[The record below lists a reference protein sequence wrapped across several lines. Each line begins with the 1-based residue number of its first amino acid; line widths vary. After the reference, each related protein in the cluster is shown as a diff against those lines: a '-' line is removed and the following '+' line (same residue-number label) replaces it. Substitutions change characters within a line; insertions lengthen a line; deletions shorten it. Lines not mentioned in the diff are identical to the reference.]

1 MTSSEVGFC
10 YRSKTESEE
19 VKMYYTPKLEESEV
33 FVFDVDSLY
42 AYLLR
47 VTDHRDP
54 RGVRYSLGLILTL
67 IVLAKLSGEDHP
79 TGFEQWAQARAWYLL
94 SALEVDRE
102 RLPSHNTYRR
112 ALADNVDPQ
121 ELHWMVTGYLSQ
133 NDERLRE
140 ARLICL
146 DGKTLCGTI
155 PAGASR
161 GVHLLACY
169 LPEQG
174 MVLAQV
180 QVDGHEN
187 EISAA
192 PRVLN
197 CLDLRGKIV
206 MGDALLTQRG
216 LSLHIQRKQG
226 EYLWVVKQNHP
237 QTYAHI
243 EKLFSEIPFQPDF
256 ETAKQVNKG
265 HGRIESRRI
274 TTSCLLNDYLD
285 WPGLAQVFKL
295 ERWTISTSTGRVREQ
310 VVYGLTSLS
319 REQVGCHQLLELSRA
334 YWQIENGLH
343 YRRDVTLN
351 EDATRMTNPTQA
363 EAIAIINNL
372 VVALFQRSAFQYLPE
387 ARRHFNAYPQDALKL
402 VLGPPL

>member
-1 MTSSEVGFC
+1 
-10 YRSKTESEE
+10 
-19 VKMYYTPKLEESEV
+19 MYYTPNPEESEV

-42 AYLLR
+42 AYFTQ

-54 RGVRYSLGLILTL
+54 RGIRYSLGLILTL
-67 IVLAKLSGEDHP
+67 MMLAKLAGEDHP
-79 TGFEQWAQARAWYLL
+79 TGIEQWAQARAWYLL
-94 SALEVDRE
+94 PTLGVDRE

-112 ALADNVDPQ
+112 ALANNIDPY
-121 ELHWMVTGYLSQ
+121 ELHWIVTAYLTQ
-133 NDERLRE
+133 DEELLSE

-146 DGKTLCGTI
+146 DGKTLRGTI
-155 PAGASR
+155 PAGASS

-169 LPEQG
+169 LPEVG
-174 MVLAQV
+174 VVLMQV

-192 PRVLN
+192 RRVLN

-216 LSLHIQRKQG
+216 LSLQIQRQQG

-237 QTYAHI
+237 LTLAHI
-243 EKLFSEIPFQPDF
+243 EKLFSEIPFEPDF

-265 HGRIESRRI
+265 HGRIESRTI

-295 ERWTISTSTGRVREQ
+295 ERHTIRTSTGQVQEQ
-310 VVYGLTSLS
+310 IVYGLTSLA
-319 REQVGCHQLLELSRA
+319 REQVNCHELLDLSRG

-351 EDATRMTNPTQA
+351 EDATRMTHPAQA
-363 EAIAIINNL
+363 EVIAILNNL
-372 VVALFQRSAFQYLPE
+372 VVALGRRTEFHYLPE
-387 ARRHFNAYPQDALKL
+387 ARRHFCAHPQDALEIL
-402 VLGPPL
+402 LGPPL

>member
-1 MTSSEVGFC
+1 
-10 YRSKTESEE
+10 
-19 VKMYYTPKLEESEV
+19 MYYTPKPEESEE

-42 AYLLR
+42 AYFAQL
-47 VTDHRDP
+47 TDHRDR
-54 RGVRYSLGLILTL
+54 RGIRYSLELILTL
-67 IVLAKLSGEDHP
+67 VILAKLGGEDHP

-94 SALEVDRE
+94 PTLGVDRE

-112 ALADNVDPQ
+112 ALGNNLDPH
-121 ELHWMVTGYLSQ
+121 ELHWMVTAYPTQ
-133 NDERLRE
+133 DQERLSE

-146 DGKTLCGTI
+146 DGKTLRGTI
-155 PAGASR
+155 PAGAAS

-169 LPEQG
+169 LPEVG
-174 MVLAQV
+174 VVLMQV

-206 MGDALLTQRG
+206 LGDALLTQRG

-226 EYLWVVKQNHP
+226 EYLWVVKHNHP
-237 QTYAHI
+237 QTYTHI
-243 EKLFSEIPFQPDF
+243 EKLFSEVPFQPDF

-265 HGRIESRRI
+265 HGRIESRCL

-295 ERWTISTSTGRVREQ
+295 ERRTVSTSTGRVREQ
-310 VVYGLTSLS
+310 IVYGLTSLS
-319 REQVGCHQLLELSRA
+319 REQVDCQELLELSRA

-351 EDATRMTNPTQA
+351 EDATRMTNPAQA
-363 EAIAIINNL
+363 EVIAIINNL
-372 VVALFQRSAFQYLPE
+372 VVALGKRTEFQYLPE
-387 ARRHFNAYPQDALKL
+387 ARRHFNAHLQDALRV

>member
-1 MTSSEVGFC
+1 
-10 YRSKTESEE
+10 
-19 VKMYYTPKLEESEV
+19 MYYTPKPEESEV
-33 FVFDVDSLY
+33 FVFDVNSLY
-42 AYLLR
+42 AHFMR

-54 RGVRYSLGLILTL
+54 RGIRYSLGLILTL
-67 IVLAKLSGEDHP
+67 VVLAKLGGEDHP

-112 ALADNVDPQ
+112 ALANNVDPP
-121 ELHWMVTGYLSQ
+121 ELQWMVTAYLTR
-133 NDERLRE
+133 DEERLSE
-140 ARLICL
+140 ARLICM
-146 DGKTLCGTI
+146 DGKTLRGTI
-155 PAGASR
+155 PAGATS

-169 LPEQG
+169 LPEVG
-174 MVLAQV
+174 VVLMQV

-216 LSLHIQRKQG
+216 LSLQIQRKQG

-243 EKLFSEIPFQPDF
+243 EKLFSEVPFQPDF

-295 ERWTISTSTGRVREQ
+295 ERRTITTSTGRIREQ

-319 REQVGCHQLLELSRA
+319 REQVDCQELLELSRA

-372 VVALFQRSAFQYLPE
+372 VVALGKRTNFQYLPE
-387 ARRHFNAYPQDALKL
+387 ARRHFNAHLKDAIKI